1 MYFDFGMLVYV
12 LIWENRIARA
22 DRSVLGN
29 RTFTFS
35 KTDFLILEKTN
46 TDFQEREREKKRR
59 EREKREG
66 RRLVEETIND

>member
-35 KTDFLILEKTN
+35 KTDFLIRNQSFAVGKPLAE
-46 TDFQEREREKKRR
+46 FA
-59 EREKREG
+59 G
-66 RRLVEETIND
+66 AAS